1 MVAFMENHII
11 DQQVSGYD
19 VTLFCDRKKP
29 KDNLCNIEFA
39 KLIHYVCEGNLDAI
53 LSAKVNRGTSHF
65 VSFCMLEKL
74 CSLAGTDNFYAEH
87 VGQKK
92 FAVAAAENSRMLKHQ
107 HAHKVYEDF
116 KRNKRNQLGPLKKKI
131 SLDCSYISNQHF
143 DGEERSSFPVEH
155 PNDE

>member
-1 MVAFMENHII
+1 
-11 DQQVSGYD
+11 
-19 VTLFCDRKKP
+19 
-29 KDNLCNIEFA
+29 
-39 KLIHYVCEGNLDAI
+39 
-53 LSAKVNRGTSHF
+53 
-65 VSFCMLEKL
+65 MLEKL

-155 PNDE
+155 PNDEWSKFDWAFSLRQKASQYRDASSR